1 MSDHTV
7 WHKRSYRFHRYRVI
21 LLYSAKGPTGFIDLE
36 WSYCRVFLVLQSPP
50 MFEFESLPSVLN
62 KGGKRDAA
70 HKNWVSEDCIW
81 VVWRDPSDSYD
92 WIKRARQEPE
102 KLDISLVRHVS
113 HPYWMQGELVA
124 VRQTQHSVI
133 MSCYLLRVTFYLL
146 LITCYI

>member
-1 MSDHTV
+1 
-7 WHKRSYRFHRYRVI
+7 
-21 LLYSAKGPTGFIDLE
+21 
-36 WSYCRVFLVLQSPP
+36 

-70 HKNWVSEDCIW
+70 QKNGVSEDCVW